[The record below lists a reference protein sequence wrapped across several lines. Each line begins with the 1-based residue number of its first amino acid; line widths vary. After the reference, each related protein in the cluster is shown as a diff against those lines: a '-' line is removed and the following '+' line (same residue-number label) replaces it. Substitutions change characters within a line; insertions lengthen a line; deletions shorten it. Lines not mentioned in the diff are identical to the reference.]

1 MRTLTDVLRNRAKT
15 DRDRVALDFED
26 RSFTFG
32 DLQARADEW
41 CSALATAGAA
51 RGTRIALMSANR
63 PEFAFAVY
71 GALQLGAA
79 VVMFSP
85 AWKATEVEHACGV
98 VSPTVAIG
106 DEPGCEALARALP
119 KVPVLD
125 LADTLPAGPHVEAA
139 PTLDTDAVL
148 VFSSGTTGL
157 PKAVRHTH
165 RSLGHAVE
173 HWITALGLTD
183 RDRFQIATPPVH
195 ILGLLNIVTA
205 VAAGARVRLHP
216 RFDLDASLRAIADER
231 MTLEMAV
238 APIALAMANHPRLEG
253 FDLTSLRYIM
263 WGATPVA
270 EEVARTV
277 TRRTGVRWLPAYGA
291 SEVPVIAANPVD
303 APDEW
308 RLDSVGK
315 AVPGVEVRIADP
327 GTGNVLDAGATG
339 EIEARSQS
347 AMAGYL
353 PDSATAP
360 AFHDG
365 WYRTGD
371 VGWLEPTGWLH
382 ITDRLK
388 EMVKVRG
395 FQVAPAEIEAVLH
408 ADPRV
413 RDCAV
418 FGVDDPELGEAIV
431 AAVVPV
437 PGAVVP
443 TDELASGG
451 RRPARRTSASGTSSS
466 STRSRGCRRG
476 RRCGASSR
484 SSGRNC
490 RGTPERWE
498 DLTPADRRH
507 GRGALPSRPCRRR
520 SPAARRR
527 SRPLGAPCSWPS
539 PRAAHSMSSSGRAR
553 RRGAATTKAM
563 PTSPSRSSGI
573 PTTATRPTA
582 GWPRSRFSISAG

>member
-1 MRTLTDVLRNRAKT
+1 MRTLTDVLQSRAT
-15 DRDRVALDFED
+15 SDRDRVALDFED
-26 RSFTFG
+26 RCFTFG
-32 DLQARADEW
+32 ELQSSAEAW
-41 CSALATAGAA
+41 STALAASGAA
-51 RGTRIALMSANR
+51 AGTRVALMSANR
-63 PEFAFAVY
+63 PEFVFAVY
-71 GALQLGAA
+71 GALHLGAA

-85 AWKATEVEHACGV
+85 AWKAAEVEHASAL
-98 VSPTVAIG
+98 VSPTVAVG
-106 DEPGCEALARALP
+106 DAAGCEALARALP
-119 KVPVLD
+119 SRPVLPLD
-125 LADTLPAGPHVEAA
+125 AAPPTNAGTRAPAGDADA
-139 PTLDTDAVL
+139 DAVL

-165 RSLGHAVE
+165 RSLGHAVG

-238 APIALAMANHPRLEG
+238 APIALAMANHPRLED

-291 SEVPVIAANPVD
+291 SEVPVIAANPV
-303 APDEW
+303 ATPAEW
-308 RLDSVGK
+308 RLDSVGR

-327 GTGNVLDAGATG
+327 ETGEVLDAGATG
-339 EIEARSQS
+339 EIEARSPS

-353 PDSATAP
+353 PHAATAP

-371 VGWLEPTGWLH
+371 VGRLEPTGWLH

-443 TDELASGG
+443 ADELRAAVADQLASYKRIRHLVVVDEIPRLPSGKAL
-451 RRPARRTSASGTSSS
+451 RRQLKEQWPEL
-466 STRSRGCRRG
+466 
-476 RRCGASSR
+476 
-484 SSGRNC
+484 SSG
-490 RGTPERWE
+490 
-498 DLTPADRRH
+498 
-507 GRGALPSRPCRRR
+507 S
-520 SPAARRR
+520 
-527 SRPLGAPCSWPS
+527 
-539 PRAAHSMSSSGRAR
+539 
-553 RRGAATTKAM
+553 
-563 PTSPSRSSGI
+563 
-573 PTTATRPTA
+573 
-582 GWPRSRFSISAG
+582 